1 MIRRFAVL
9 VAGLFLL
16 NAATACQQT
25 SVVEPDSDLP
35 PQLDGPRLVL
45 FLVVDQMRAEYLD
58 RFGPLFS
65 GGFARL
71 GTESVRFTEAHHFH
85 AVTETSP
92 GHATLSTGLFPNH
105 HGIVAN
111 YWFDRQE
118 GDFTYSVSDSTFRRS
133 PRNLD
138 ATTLG
143 SWIKAASP
151 ASKVFAASGKD
162 RAALLTAGKEAD
174 GAFWYDREDGS
185 FTSSGYYY
193 PEELPQW
200 LLEFN
205 DRKLVDE
212 YFATLWEPLPQTQAA
227 GAEIGIAD
235 TDLGPLTER
244 FPHTFGS
251 MTMQRDDS
259 FYASIY
265 STPVVDSYL
274 AQLARALIEGEQLGQ
289 DGYVD
294 FLGISFSATD
304 TVGHGFGPNS
314 REVLDTLL
322 RLDRELGELL
332 DYIDRR
338 IGLDK
343 VIVSLSADH
352 GVMELPEYLR
362 DQGLDGRRL
371 EVADLVCVQRAG
383 ERLAQQF
390 GDGQWVLDGEYL
402 DEELIAERGL
412 DLATVEAAAARLL
425 EECPGVARVWT
436 RTDLEKPEATE
447 DPIGQLFVNV
457 LHPQRRANFYIEF
470 DSAYLPIDSYGTTHG
485 SPHRYDTHV
494 PWLLR
499 LPGGVAQRIETTV
512 HTVDVA
518 PTIAALLGSAVDVPA
533 KLDGV
538 DRLAED
544 GLGPL

>member
-1 MIRRFAVL
+1 MMRRI
-9 VAGLFLL
+9 AGWIVGLGLL
-16 NAATACQQT
+16 AGFSGCGQSPA
-25 SVVEPDSDLP
+25 VEPEVVLP
-35 PQLDGPRLVL
+35 PELEGPRLVV

-58 RFGPLFS
+58 RFGPLFT

-71 GTESVRFTEAHHFH
+71 EAESIRFTEAHHFH
-85 AVTETSP
+85 SATETSP
-92 GHATLSTGLFPNH
+92 GHATLSTGLFPSH

-118 GDFTYSVSDSTFRRS
+118 GEFTYSVSDSTFRRS

-151 ASKVFAASGKD
+151 ASKVFAVSGKD

-174 GAFWYDREDGS
+174 GAFWYDKEDGG
-185 FTSSGYYY
+185 FTSTGFYY
-193 PEELPQW
+193 PDELPQW
-200 LLEFN
+200 LLDFN
-205 DRKLVDE
+205 DRRWADQ
-212 YFATLWEPLPQTQAA
+212 FFGTLWQPLPETLAA
-227 GAEIGIAD
+227 GAEVGIAD

-244 FPHTFGS
+244 FPHTFGGLS
-251 MTMQRDDS
+251 MQRNDD
-259 FYASIY
+259 FYASLY
-265 STPVVDSYL
+265 RRPMVDSYV
-274 AQLARALIEGEQLGQ
+274 AQLVPALIEGEQLGQ

-322 RLDRELGELL
+322 RLDRELEELL
-332 DYIDRR
+332 DYIDRT

-352 GVMELPEYLR
+352 GVLELPEYLR
-362 DQGLDGRRL
+362 DEGLPGRRL
-371 EVADLVCVQRAG
+371 DAADLVCVQQAG
-383 ERLAQQF
+383 DHLAQQF
-390 GDGQWVLDGEYL
+390 GVGPLVLDGEYL
-402 DEELIAERGL
+402 DEELIAEHEL
-412 DLATVEAAAARLL
+412 DLAAVEAAAAKYL
-425 EECPGVARVWT
+425 EQCPGIARVWT
-436 RTDLEKPEATE
+436 RTALEKPEVAE
-447 DPIGQLFVNV
+447 DPVGQLFVNV
-457 LHPQRRANFYIEF
+457 LHPQRRANFYIEY
-470 DSAYLPIDSYGTTHG
+470 DAGYLPIDSYGTTHG

-499 LPGGVAQRIETTV
+499 LPNGAAGRVETTV

-518 PTIAALLGSAVDVPA
+518 PTIAALLGPAVEVPA
-533 KLDGV
+533 TLDGV
-538 DRLAED
+538 DRLAEN
-544 GLGPL
+544 

>member
-1 MIRRFAVL
+1 MTRRLAVL
-9 VAGLFLL
+9 LVGWVLAIGISGCRP
-16 NAATACQQT
+16 A
-25 SVVEPDSDLP
+25 SVVEPEAELP
-35 PQLDGPRLVL
+35 AELDGPRLVL

-58 RFGPLFS
+58 RFGPLFT
-65 GGFARL
+65 GGLARL
-71 GTESVRFTEAHHFH
+71 NAESVRFTQAHHFH
-85 AVTETSP
+85 SATETAP
-92 GHATLSTGLFPNH
+92 GHATLSTGLFPSH

-118 GDFTYSVSDSTFRRS
+118 GDFTYSVSDPTFRRS

-162 RAALLTAGKEAD
+162 RSALLTAGKEAD

-185 FTSSGYYY
+185 FTSTGYYY
-193 PEELPQW
+193 PDELPTW

-205 DRKLVDE
+205 DRKLVDDH
-212 YFATLWEPLPQTQAA
+212 FATLWEALPEARNA

-251 MTMQRDDS
+251 LSMHREDS

-294 FLGISFSATD
+294 FLGLSFSATD
-304 TVGHGFGPNS
+304 TVGHGYGPNS

-322 RLDRELGELL
+322 RLDRELEELFDYL
-332 DYIDRR
+332 DRTL
-338 IGLDK
+338 GMDK

-352 GVMELPEYLR
+352 GVLELPEYLR
-362 DQGLDGRRL
+362 DEGLAGRRL
-371 EVADLVCVQRAG
+371 AAADLVCMQSAG
-383 ERLAQQF
+383 EGLAQQF
-390 GDGQWVLDGEYL
+390 GDEPWVLDDGYL

-412 DLATVEAAAARLL
+412 DLATVERAAAHLL
-425 EECPGVARVWT
+425 EACPGIARVWT
-436 RTDLEKPEATE
+436 RTSLEQAAAAE

-457 LHPQRRANFYIEF
+457 LHPQRRANYYIEF
-470 DSAYLPIDSYGTTHG
+470 EPSYLPIDSYGTTHG

-499 LPGGVAQRIETTV
+499 LPDGAARRIETRV

-518 PTIAALLGSAVDVPA
+518 PTIAALLGAAVEVPA
-533 KLDGV
+533 SLDGV

-544 GLGPL
+544 